1 MFSKTDREKKASAN
15 GAGGVKAAP
24 SIISVNLHIIGNLS
38 TDGEMQVD
46 GSIEGDV
53 TSQALTVG
61 EKASISGEI
70 VADHIEIHGSVSG
83 KIRARKIKLAKTAK
97 VIGEIWHEVLSIESG
112 AYIEGQLKR
121 PRKEPTRG
129 RFRSRSKSKLHQ
141 FPSRQLRTHKVPLV
155 SNQQCKP
162 AITTTKRLLSNEL
175 PEVSHG
181 PSLDFYVS
189 SALAF
194 REPYPFSHLMIF

>member
-1 MFSKTDREKKASAN
+1 MSSLKILINSLRQVNMFSKTEREKANASTNAAL
-15 GAGGVKAAP
+15 GAKAAP

-70 VADHIEIHGSVSG
+70 IADDVEIHGSVSG
-83 KIRARKIKLAKTAK
+83 KIKARKVKLAKTAK
-97 VIGEIWHEVLSIESG
+97 VIGDIWHEVLSIESG

-121 PRKEPTRG
+121 SQKGSVDSEMPQTM
-129 RFRSRSKSKLHQ
+129 
-141 FPSRQLRTHKVPLV
+141 KV
-155 SNQQCKP
+155 KP
-162 AITTTKRLLSNEL
+162 APDADEVQTTAQIGMPNEAAGQRDGIENKVIPKRATGN
-175 PEVSHG
+175 
-181 PSLDFYVS
+181 
-189 SALAF
+189 
-194 REPYPFSHLMIF
+194 

>member
-1 MFSKTDREKKASAN
+1 MFSKTEKEKASAAASAAA
-15 GAGGVKAAP
+15 GAKAAP

-70 VADHIEIHGSVSG
+70 VSDDVEIHGSVSG

-97 VIGEIWHEVLSIESG
+97 VIGDIWHEVLSIESG

-121 PRKEPTRG
+121 VKKGADEKEIPQPIKVKAAPVPDQPAANAGSTAQ
-129 RFRSRSKSKLHQ
+129 SKTAVTTEGDDSKV
-141 FPSRQLRTHKVPLV
+141 TV
-155 SNQQCKP
+155 
-162 AITTTKRLLSNEL
+162 KRAAGS
-175 PEVSHG
+175 
-181 PSLDFYVS
+181 
-189 SALAF
+189 
-194 REPYPFSHLMIF
+194 

>member
-1 MFSKTDREKKASAN
+1 MFSKTDREIKASAN
-15 GAGGVKAAP
+15 GAGGVQAAP
-24 SIISVNLHIIGNLS
+24 SIISDNLHIIGNLS

-46 GSIEGDV
+46 GSIKGDV

-97 VIGEIWHEVLSIESG
+97 VIGDIWHEVLSIEPG

-121 PRKEPTRG
+121 VKIGADEREIPQPI
-129 RFRSRSKSKLHQ
+129 
-141 FPSRQLRTHKVPLV
+141 KVKAASVPEQTAAKAQ
-155 SNQQCKP
+155 SSASFKP
-162 AITTTKRLLSNEL
+162 AVQTSDHNDEKVAVKRAAGN
-175 PEVSHG
+175 
-181 PSLDFYVS
+181 
-189 SALAF
+189 
-194 REPYPFSHLMIF
+194 

>member
-1 MFSKTDREKKASAN
+1 MFSKTDREKRNASAN

-53 TSQALTVG
+53 TSQAITVG

-97 VIGEIWHEVLSIESG
+97 VIGDIWHEVLSIESG

-121 PRKEPTRG
+121 AKKGTEEREIPQPIKVKAAPVPEQTAANAQSSDQGKPTVQTSDRDND
-129 RFRSRSKSKLHQ
+129 
-141 FPSRQLRTHKVPLV
+141 KV
-155 SNQQCKP
+155 
-162 AITTTKRLLSNEL
+162 AIKRAAGS
-175 PEVSHG
+175 
-181 PSLDFYVS
+181 
-189 SALAF
+189 
-194 REPYPFSHLMIF
+194 

>member
-15 GAGGVKAAP
+15 GAGSVKAAP

-97 VIGEIWHEVLSIESG
+97 VIGDIWHEVLSIESG

-121 PRKEPTRG
+121 AKKGADEREIPQPI
-129 RFRSRSKSKLHQ
+129 
-141 FPSRQLRTHKVPLV
+141 KVKAASVPEQTAANAQSSASL
-155 SNQQCKP
+155 KP
-162 AITTTKRLLSNEL
+162 AVQTSDHNDEKVAVKRAAGS
-175 PEVSHG
+175 
-181 PSLDFYVS
+181 
-189 SALAF
+189 
-194 REPYPFSHLMIF
+194 

>member
-1 MFSKTDREKKASAN
+1 MFSKTERERAN
-15 GAGGVKAAP
+15 AAAAAAGAKAAP

-70 VADHIEIHGSVSG
+70 VADDVEIHGSVSG

-97 VIGEIWHEVLSIESG
+97 VIGDIWHEVLSIESG

-121 PRKEPTRG
+121 AKKGAEEKEMPQPIKVKAAPATEQAAANTETAP
-129 RFRSRSKSKLHQ
+129 KEKVAAKVNE
-141 FPSRQLRTHKVPLV
+141 PSEAKVAV
-155 SNQQCKP
+155 
-162 AITTTKRLLSNEL
+162 KRAAS
-175 PEVSHG
+175 
-181 PSLDFYVS
+181 
-189 SALAF
+189 
-194 REPYPFSHLMIF
+194 